1 MADAATRAPLQRE
14 AIIETARALVTEEGL
29 DQLSLRRLATRL
41 GVTAPALYAYVNGKQ
56 DLLRAL
62 AEDEFDRL
70 MERFAAIDEPDP
82 VARIRAQGRAYVEHA
97 RENPQMFRVMFL
109 FPPDL
114 GSGGLPPGIEL
125 PGATRAFAAAAAAVE
140 DAVATGA
147 IVADDPLLVALSL
160 WSGSHG
166 VASVLQLGV
175 DLPVELE
182 EALIDDVTARI
193 LRGYAP

>member
-1 MADAATRAPLQRE
+1 
-14 AIIETARALVTEEGL
+14 
-29 DQLSLRRLATRL
+29 
-41 GVTAPALYAYVNGKQ
+41 
-56 DLLRAL
+56 
-62 AEDEFDRL
+62 

-82 VARIRAQGRAYVEHA
+82 VARIRAQGRAYVEHS

-114 GSGGLPPGIEL
+114 GGGELPPGIEL
-125 PGATRAFAAAAAAVE
+125 PGATRAFAAAASAVE
-140 DAVATGA
+140 DAVAAGA
-147 IVADDPLLVALSL
+147 VVTDDPLLVALSL

-175 DLPVELE
+175 ELPRELE
-182 EALIDDVTARI
+182 EALIDDVTTRI